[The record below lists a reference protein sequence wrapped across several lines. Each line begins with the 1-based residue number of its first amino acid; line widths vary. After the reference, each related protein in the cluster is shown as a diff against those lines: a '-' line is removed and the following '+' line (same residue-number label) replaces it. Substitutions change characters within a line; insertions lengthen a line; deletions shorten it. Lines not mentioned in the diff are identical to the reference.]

1 MLSNIGLPG
10 EGAASLTWQ
19 RDIPGISRERRVWFN
34 KELLQVDQ
42 FKPPKIQQQAIR
54 ARLNYF
60 LGAEEYDRLFVAFE
74 ILRIENEVLT
84 LGVLP
89 ACTSEVQD
97 KYSWHVA
104 IVAEALLKQ
113 AIRKVNVIPLNG
125 SRSSQAQ

>member
-1 MLSNIGLPG
+1 MLLD
-10 EGAASLTWQ
+10 AT
-19 RDIPGISRERRVWFN
+19 GISRAASGWFN

-42 FKPPKIQQQAIR
+42 FKPPKIQQQAIQ

-60 LGAEEYDRLFVAFE
+60 LGGEEYDRLFAAFE
-74 ILRIENEVLT
+74 ILSIKNRVLT

-97 KYSWHVA
+97 KYSWHIA

-113 AIRKVNVIPLNG
+113 AIRKVNVVPLDY
-125 SRSSQAQ
+125 SRPFLEQ

>member
-1 MLSNIGLPG
+1 MN
-10 EGAASLTWQ
+10 
-19 RDIPGISRERRVWFN
+19 
-34 KELLQVDQ
+34 Q
-42 FKPPKIQQQAIR
+42 FKPPKIQQQAIH
-54 ARLNYF
+54 ARLNHF

-113 AIRKVNVIPLNG
+113 AIREVNVISLDK
-125 SRSSQAQ
+125 SSSSQDQ